1 MIQVR
6 DLGKLYRIRS
16 AERRPYST
24 FREDLVNGIKRFV
37 RGDFGQ
43 SQSEDFWVL

>member
-1 MIQVR
+1 MAQPVIQVR

-16 AERRPYST
+16 AERKLYSA
-24 FREDLVNGIKRFV
+24 FCEDMVNGIRRFV

-43 SQSEDFWVL
+43 